1 MIEIEIEKGK
11 IAVKGHA
18 NYAEP
23 GKDIVCAAVSTLFQA
38 LIASVEELTPDVI
51 KAEIQPGNSRIELL
65 TMSDVSKCLFNSFI
79 IGVEL
84 IADGYPDNVRVSK
97 H

>member
-1 MIEIEIEKGK
+1 MIEIEIEKNS
-11 IAVKGHA
+11 ISVKGHA

-38 LIASVEELTPDVI
+38 FIASVEELTADVI
-51 KAEIQPGNSRIELL
+51 SAEIQPGNSLIRYAALSPVSLYLL
-65 TMSDVSKCLFNSFI
+65 NSFI
-79 IGVEL
+79 IGVEM
-84 IADGYPDNVRVSK
+84 IAETFPDNVRVSK

>member
-1 MIEIEIEKGK
+1 MIEIEIEKNS
-11 IAVKGHA
+11 ISVKGHA

-38 LIASVEELTPDVI
+38 FIASVEELTADVI
-51 KAEIQPGNSRIELL
+51 IPEIQPGNSLVRYAVLSPVSLILL
-65 TMSDVSKCLFNSFI
+65 NSFI
-79 IGVEL
+79 IGVDM
-84 IADGYPDNVRVSK
+84 IADEYPDNVRVCK

>member
-18 NYAEP
+18 GYDEI

-38 LIASVEELTPDVI
+38 LIASVKELTPDTI

-65 TMSDVSKCLFNSFI
+65 TMSDVSKCLFSSFV

-84 IADGYPDNVRVSK
+84 IADEYPDNVRVCK